1 MIFDEEAHYGEI
13 IQAIKLFSQDSP
25 DLPFSSLEGDLRL
38 CLAYNFADS
47 ITSSLEDSSSV
58 FKAAWLLQVM
68 QPDVDTMDCLQIFTF
83 VKSNSTMEVLK
94 TNLSFYK
101 AKSVGI

>member
-1 MIFDEEAHYGEI
+1 MIFDEEAHHDEI
-13 IQAIKLFSQDSP
+13 IQAIKLFSKDSP

-38 CLAYNFADS
+38 CLVYNFADS

-58 FKAAWLLQVM
+58 FKAAWLFLQVM

-83 VKSNSTMEVLK
+83 VKSNSTMEVL
-94 TNLSFYK
+94 
-101 AKSVGI
+101 